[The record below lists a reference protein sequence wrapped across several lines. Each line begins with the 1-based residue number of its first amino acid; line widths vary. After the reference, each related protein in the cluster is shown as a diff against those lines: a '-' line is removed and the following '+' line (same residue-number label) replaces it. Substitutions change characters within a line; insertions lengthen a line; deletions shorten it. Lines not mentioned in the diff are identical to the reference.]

1 MSRTHDWIDQR
12 SLALDRAI
20 VQKLKLEPS
29 LLQVAR
35 DNLSRWINQQQ
46 PCAPKV
52 MFEWLEILDTRSFD
66 DVLDLLGRFD
76 ENTRRLR
83 QSSPFFGILSEEERI
98 TIFKKY
104 ETL

>member
-1 MSRTHDWIDQR
+1 
-12 SLALDRAI
+12 
-20 VQKLKLEPS
+20 
-29 LLQVAR
+29 
-35 DNLSRWINQQQ
+35 
-46 PCAPKV
+46 

-83 QSSPFFGILSEEERI
+83 QSSPFCGILSEEERM